1 LFADLEARVEQ
12 LKASEVDM
20 KNLFYREKDAR
31 EVLEYD
37 YKQMAHE
44 CNMHMEFRIA
54 SDSDLVNCYKSLQKL
69 NKDCVK
75 LREQLKELEKS
86 LTSHREAAGAT
97 PGRAKDNSFGRLAE

>member
-37 YKQMAHE
+37 SKQLAHE
-44 CNMHMEFRIA
+44 CNMPMELRIV
-54 SDSDLVNCYKSLQKL
+54 SDHDLVNCYKSLQKL
-69 NKDCVK
+69 NEDCEK
-75 LREQLKELEKS
+75 LR
-86 LTSHREAAGAT
+86 G
-97 PGRAKDNSFGRLAE
+97 